1 MNELKDHDNYYL
13 QQPEPLQSC
22 LLALKKIILSMDEDI
37 STAWK
42 YRMPCFTYKG
52 KMFCYL
58 WVDKKTTEP
67 YILIVEGQRIEHH
80 LLEQGKRSRMKILRI
95 NPNKDLPVEL
105 IKSILNT
112 VLDLY
117 RTGVVKT

>member
-22 LLALKKIILSMDEDI
+22 LLALKKIILSMDAGI

-42 YRMPCFTYKG
+42 YGMPCFTYKG

-58 WVDKKTTEP
+58 WVDKKTKEP
-67 YILIVEGQRIEHH
+67 YILIVEGQRIEHR

-95 NPNKDLPVEL
+95 NSNKDLPVEL